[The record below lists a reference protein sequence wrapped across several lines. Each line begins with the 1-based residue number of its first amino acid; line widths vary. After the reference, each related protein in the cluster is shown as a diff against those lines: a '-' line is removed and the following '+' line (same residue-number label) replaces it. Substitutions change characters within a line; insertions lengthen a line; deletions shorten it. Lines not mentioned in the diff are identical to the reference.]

1 MRAMAAGSK
10 CSEKGSQALLYD
22 KYLNFCALLAG
33 SGFASPMRQADGLRQ
48 ENRKARGVEGVRA
61 PRWSCDVAVLMRM
74 GAMIGARRQGLV
86 HHVVFV

>member
-22 KYLNFCALLAG
+22 KYLNSCALLAG

-48 ENRKARGVEGVRA
+48 EKQNSKAGGVE
-61 PRWSCDVAVLMRM
+61 DV
-74 GAMIGARRQGLV
+74 
-86 HHVVFV
+86 